1 MQEAIVQKLL
11 AVNRQFYSDFAASFS
26 ATRQRLQP
34 GVLRILGSLPLEGDI
49 LDLGCG
55 NGELWQ
61 QLARQGFPGRYT
73 GLDFSPGL
81 LEIARQ
87 AASSILNGDPA
98 ACSHAVQ
105 PPLFLLADLA
115 SETWPQ
121 ILPAIPQTFDL
132 ILAFAALHHLPG
144 TPLRK
149 RVLLNTRQFLPAGG
163 CLVHSEWQFLN
174 SARLRQRIQP
184 WAEIG
189 LQEANVDPGD
199 YLLDWRSEG
208 KGLRYVHH
216 FEGTEL
222 SRLAEDCGFE
232 IQDSFQSDGE
242 GGHLSLYQVW
252 KSTGSTV

>member
-11 AVNRQFYSDFAASFS
+11 AVNRQFYTDFASSFS

-34 GVLRILGSLPLEGDI
+34 GVIRILNSLPLEGDI

-55 NGELWQ
+55 NGELWR
-61 QLARQGFPGRYT
+61 QLARQGYPGRYI

-87 AASSILNGDPA
+87 SAASLLNGIPDAP
-98 ACSHAVQ
+98 
-105 PPLFLLADLA
+105 PPLFLLANLA
-115 SETWPQ
+115 SDAWPLS
-121 ILPAIPQTFDL
+121 LPPPPQSYAVIF
-132 ILAFAALHHLPG
+132 AFAALLHLPG
-144 TPLRK
+144 VPLRK
-149 RVLLNTRQFLPAGG
+149 KVLLAIHQLLSEGG

-174 SARLRQRIQP
+174 SPRLRQRIQP

-189 LQEANVDPGD
+189 LQETDVDPGD

-216 FEGTEL
+216 FKNTEL

-232 IQDSFQSDGE
+232 IQDTFQSDGE
-242 GGHLSLYQVW
+242 GGRLSLYQVW
-252 KSTGSTV
+252 KLTGHTV